1 MSDVSCAPR
10 ALRPRTAAF
19 GAALAVAAGSVL
31 AQAASAQREN
41 IVPATAASAPAA
53 TTTGVAD
60 ATELA
65 PVEVRGHYLNAIGD
79 ADAAS
84 AGTVTQELIKS
95 RPTLRPGEVLEFV
108 PGVIVTQHSGEG
120 KANQYFLR
128 GFNLDHGTDFAT
140 WVDGMP
146 VNMPTHAHGQGYSD
160 LNWLIPELVNRIRYR
175 KGPYAAEES
184 DFASAGSAR
193 VALVDTLP
201 LGTATMTVGEDRYAR
216 ALVASSSALDRGN
229 LLYALET
236 AHDDGP
242 WDHPEKFHRLNGV
255 VRYSLGDDDRRLSIT
270 AMAYGAGW
278 NSTDQIPARA
288 VASGLIDRFGAID
301 PTDGGTTA
309 RTSVSLQTTRRF
321 DDGVFAFN
329 AYAIASRLD
338 LWSDF
343 TYFLE
348 HPVDLDPNAIA
359 GDQFRQSERRTVLGF
374 ASSRS
379 WSVPL
384 GGQPSTTTLG
394 VQLRHDR
401 LDPVGLYSTVARQ
414 LVGVTQES
422 RVRETSVGAYAENAL
437 EWTRWLRS
445 VLGVRADRFFVD
457 HTSSI
462 PINSGSTSAG
472 LVSPKASLIFG
483 PWAKTEYFL
492 NYGFGYHSN
501 DARGATEKVKPKEY
515 AIDPTSPDAIAT
527 PSPLLVRSKG
537 GELGLRSEIVPGVQA
552 SLALWRLDLGSELV
566 FSGDAGDTEASRPS
580 RREGIELS
588 AHAVATRW
596 LLLDA
601 DLAHSRAR
609 FSTDDPVTPGRY
621 IPGSIEDVVS
631 LGATIVD
638 LGRWSGHFQLRY
650 FGPRPLIEDDSVRSS
665 STTLAYL
672 RVGYRVAP
680 KVRVALDVFNV
691 FDRKASDIEYYYTS
705 RLKGE
710 PAAGIADVHFHPV
723 EPRRVRLTLA
733 ADF

>member
-10 ALRPRTAAF
+10 TLRPRTACF

-84 AGTVTQELIKS
+84 AGTVTQALIKN
-95 RPTLRPGEVLEFV
+95 RPTLRPAEVLEFV

-160 LNWLIPELVNRIRYR
+160 LNWLIPELVERIRYR
-175 KGPYAAEES
+175 KGPYAAEEG
-184 DFASAGSAR
+184 DFSSAGSAR
-193 VALVDTLP
+193 IALVDALP
-201 LGTATMTVGEDRYAR
+201 RGTALLTVGEDRYAR
-216 ALVASSSALDRGN
+216 ALVASSSRLERGN
-229 LLYALET
+229 LLYALEA

-242 WDHPEKFHRLNGV
+242 WEQPEKFHRLNGML
-255 VRYSLGDDDRRLSIT
+255 RYSFGGDDRHVSLT

-278 NSTDQIPARA
+278 DSSDQIPERA
-288 VASGLIDRFGAID
+288 VAGGLVGRFGAID
-301 PTDGGTTA
+301 PSDGGTTA
-309 RTSVSLQTTRRF
+309 RTSVSLQATRRF
-321 DDGVFAFN
+321 DDGVFALN

-338 LWSDF
+338 LWSNF

-348 HPVDLDPNAIA
+348 HPVDIDPSAIA
-359 GDQFRQSERRTVLGF
+359 GDQFRQSERRTVLGL
-374 ASSRS
+374 ASSRA

-384 GGQPSTTTLG
+384 GGHASTTTLG

-414 LVGVTQES
+414 LVAVTQES
-422 RVRETSVGAYAENAL
+422 RVRETSVAAYAENDL

-445 VLGVRADRFFVD
+445 VFGVRADRFLVD

-472 LVSPKASLIFG
+472 LVSPKASLVFG
-483 PWAKTEYFL
+483 PWAKTEYFV

-501 DARGATEKVKPKEY
+501 DARGATERVKPKEY
-515 AIDPTSPDAIAT
+515 ATDPTSPDAVAT

-537 GELGLRSEIVPGVQA
+537 GELGVRSEIVPGLQA
-552 SLALWRLDLGSELV
+552 SLALWRLALDSELV

-580 RREGIELS
+580 RRDGIELN

-601 DLAHSRAR
+601 DVAHSRAR
-609 FSTDDPVTPGRY
+609 FTTDDPATPGRS
-621 IPGSIEDVVS
+621 IPGSVEDVVS
-631 LGATIVD
+631 LGATVVD
-638 LGRWSGHFQLRY
+638 LGRWSGHVQLRY
-650 FGPRPLIEDDSVRSS
+650 FGPRPLIEDNSVRSS
-665 STTLAYL
+665 ATTLAYL

-680 KVRVALDVFNV
+680 NVRFALDVFNL
-691 FDRKASDIEYYYTS
+691 FDRKASDIEYYYSS

-723 EPRRVRLTLA
+723 EPRRVRLMLA